1 MILGLTKKGYAT
13 LLGNWLKLSIDQNVP
28 VSLLILSRAFT
39 LEMKEKKP
47 EEVLFYLFLL
57 FFGFG

>member
-1 MILGLTKKGYAT
+1 MTSGLTKKGYAT
-13 LLGNWLKLSIDQNVP
+13 LMGNWLKLSIDQNVP

-47 EEVLFYLFLL
+47 EEVFFYLLL
-57 FFGFG
+57 VD